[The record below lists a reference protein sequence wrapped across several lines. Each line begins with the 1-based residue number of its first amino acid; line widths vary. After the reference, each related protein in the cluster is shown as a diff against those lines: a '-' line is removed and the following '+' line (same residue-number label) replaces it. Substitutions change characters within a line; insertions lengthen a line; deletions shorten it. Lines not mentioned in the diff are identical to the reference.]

1 MKLIQ
6 RAGYR
11 TRQYWQALRARPL
24 PEEGWNEIRSLLS
37 PVELELYRYQSQSDR
52 LHAYRVMRTLRAEG
66 YNERDLLAAALLH
79 DIGKSFSKT
88 YCWDRP
94 LVVLFQ
100 VMAPGLS
107 ASFAKGDVESWRR
120 PFVVKERHAD
130 WGADAAEKAG
140 SSPTTVALIR
150 MHQDRP
156 CRHKDDGLGRLLARL
171 QWADD
176 KN

>member
-6 RAGYR
+6 RASYR
-11 TRQYWQALRARPL
+11 TRQFWQALGARPL
-24 PEEGWNEIRSLLS
+24 PEEGWSEIRSLLS
-37 PVELELYRYQSQSDR
+37 PEELELYKRQSRSDR
-52 LHAYRVMRTLRAEG
+52 YHAYRVMRTLRAAE

-79 DIGKSFSKT
+79 DVGKSFCKT
-88 YCWDRP
+88 YWWDRP
-94 LVVLFQ
+94 LVVICQ
-100 VMAPGLS
+100 VMAPRLS
-107 ASFAKGDVESWRR
+107 ASLAKGEVGSWRR

-140 SSPTTVALIR
+140 SSPATVALIR

-156 CRHKDDGLGRLLARL
+156 CRHKDDRLKRLLARL

-176 KN
+176 SN